1 MSITSYDDSSDTYDS
16 GIDTYDGEQSTYAV
30 SDPRYTATL
39 ASPKYELLMPTRD
52 FTVTASAHNWTIT
65 LV

>member
-16 GIDTYDGEQSTYAV
+16 GIDTYDGESTAFAV

-39 ASPKYELLMPTRD
+39 ASPQYALLMPTRD
-52 FTVTASAHNWTIT
+52 FTVTACAHNWTIT